1 MLIEFSVKNYQSFW
15 KTQKLSMAAGST
27 KELANENKFATP
39 IHGLPEL
46 LRSAVVYG
54 ANGSG
59 KSNLIKAVSFM
70 REFVLNSS
78 KESQEKEKIKRK
90 PFLFNSDGPTNDS
103 EFEIVFV
110 QDSIRYQYGFSVTD
124 TRVTHEWLFAY
135 PGNKPQRW
143 FERSFNPETKSE
155 DWYFGAKLSGPKKTW
170 QNATR
175 SNALFLS
182 TAVQLNSEQLQ
193 PVYHWFLKLVVIS
206 HGEIIDNS
214 FTAVNC
220 EDKDNYGNIKKFLN
234 DAGINVD
241 EITIKDRKLN
251 MDHLPPDM
259 PESFKKMILKDIE
272 GKTVKEI
279 FFQYKLN
286 DSQEYVS
293 LPLEAESDGTQKLF
307 AYAAPWLDV
316 LNNGLILV
324 IDELNNSFHSHLVR
338 FLLKMINSS
347 KTNKANGQLIF
358 STHETSIL
366 DTNLLRR
373 DQIWFIEKD
382 QENAS
387 QLYPLTD
394 FHPRKNEVLEK
405 GYLQGRYGALPYIGE
420 LRF

>member
-1 MLIEFSVKNYQSFW
+1 MLIEFSVKNYRSFW
-15 KTQKLSMAAGST
+15 KTQKLSMAAGPT

-39 IHGLPEL
+39 INGLPEL

-59 KSNLIKAVSFM
+59 KSNLIKAISFM

-90 PFLFNSDGPTNDS
+90 PFLFNSDGPSNDS

-124 TRVTHEWLFAY
+124 TRVAHEWLFAY

-143 FERSFNPETKSE
+143 FERSFNPETKKE
-155 DWYFGAKLSGPKKTW
+155 DWYFGAKFAGSKKTW
-170 QNATR
+170 QTATR

-193 PVYHWFLKLVVIS
+193 PVYHWFLKLGVIR
-206 HGEIIDNS
+206 HDDTIANIY
-214 FTAVNC
+214 TAENC
-220 EDKDNYGNIKKFLN
+220 ADEDQYRNIKKFLN

-241 EITIKDRKLN
+241 EISIKEKKLN
-251 MDHLPPDM
+251 IDHLPSDM
-259 PESFKKMILKDIE
+259 PEPLKRIILKDIE
-272 GKTVKEI
+272 GETIKEV
-279 FFQYKLN
+279 FFQYKLKDSN
-286 DSQEYVS
+286 DYVS

-316 LNNGLILV
+316 LNNGRILV

-338 FLLKMINSS
+338 FLLKLINNS

-358 STHETSIL
+358 STHDTSIL
-366 DTNLLRR
+366 DTKLLRR
-373 DQIWFIEKD
+373 DQIWLIEKD
-382 QENAS
+382 QDKAS